1 MTDLKLASCQ
11 FSFSYLGNKYRMETV
26 GLSSDSA
33 AESGRVLGECKH
45 LLGRMAEN
53 RGTEGGWRTEGRRE
67 GGPLLTI
74 PYCFHV
80 P

>member
-11 FSFSYLGNKYRMETV
+11 FSFSYVGNKYRMETV

-53 RGTEGGWRTEGRRE
+53 RGTEGGW
-67 GGPLLTI
+67 PFINYSLLFSCTLRF
-74 PYCFHV
+74 PCE
-80 P
+80 